1 MAKKKGFIRSNF
13 QFSRWMGMQE
23 IKSNASNIRT
33 LFNELTK
40 YDQSEF
46 SETFEEAIKRLN
58 LSEQDIATRTI
69 YFLRLSMLYLFF
81 ALCLVAY
88 SIYLYYV
95 GDLIGTLMCLPII
108 SVLLSFCFKE
118 HFWYTQMKH
127 RRLGMNFRNW
137 LDCLLKG
144 EVR

>member
-13 QFSRWMGMQE
+13 QFSRWMGMHE
-23 IKSNASNIRT
+23 IKSNASNIKT

-46 SETFEEAIKRLN
+46 SETFEEAIKRLK
-58 LSEQDIATRTI
+58 LSEQDVANRTI

-88 SIYLYYV
+88 GIYLYFV
-95 GDLIGTLMCLPII
+95 GDLIGTLMCVPII

-127 RRLGMNFRNW
+127 RRLGMSFRNW